1 MKEPLIAVIS
11 DPRRGDMGER
21 LVNRVAADYHS
32 IDIAQQGCTWN
43 HRQAWRTLAGLN
55 SRDGD
60 NDQWCLVLEDDAE
73 PVLGFREQLTLAL
86 AAAPA
91 PIVSL
96 YLGQG
101 YIEDRSI
108 AGSLNRADTFG
119 AHWVVTQGRILHA
132 VALAVRGD
140 LLPSLVDNLPS
151 GNAAIDRSLSM
162 WARRNSHQ
170 VAYSW
175 PSLVE
180 HADGTSLVTRYRRAE
195 RRAWRTGTRDDW
207 SDKMML
213 MS

>member
-1 MKEPLIAVIS
+1 MRDPLIAVVS
-11 DPRRGDMGER
+11 DVRRGDMGER
-21 LVNRVAADYHS
+21 LVNRVGADYLS
-32 IDIAQQGCTWN
+32 IDNFGEGCTWN
-43 HRQAWRTLAGLN
+43 HSRAWTMLAGL
-55 SRDGD
+55 SQP
-60 NDQWCLVLEDDAE
+60 DQWALVLEDDAE
-73 PVLGFREQLTLAL
+73 PVPGFREQLQLAL

-96 YLGQG
+96 YLGMG

-108 AGSLNRADTFG
+108 GINLNRADMLG
-119 AHWVVTQGRILHA
+119 AHWVVTRGRILHA

-140 LLPSLVDNLPS
+140 LLPALVENLPRS
-151 GNAAIDRSLSM
+151 NTPIDRSLSM
-162 WARRNSHQ
+162 WARREGHQ

-180 HADGTSLVTRYRRAE
+180 HNDGPSLVTRYRRAP
-195 RRAWRTGTRDDW
+195 RRAWRTGVRDAW

>member
-1 MKEPLIAVIS
+1 MKDPLIAVVS
-11 DPRRGDMGER
+11 DVRRGDMGER
-21 LVNRVAADYHS
+21 LVNQVGADYLS
-32 IDIAQQGCTWN
+32 IDQFGEGCTWN
-43 HRQAWRTLAGLN
+43 HSRAWRMLAGL
-55 SRDGD
+55 SEP
-60 NDQWCLVLEDDAE
+60 DQWALVLEDDAE
-73 PVLGFREQLTLAL
+73 PVPGFREQLQLAL

-96 YLGQG
+96 YLGMG

-108 AGSLNRADTFG
+108 GINLTRADMLG
-119 AHWVVTQGRILHA
+119 AHWVVTRGRILHA

-140 LLPSLVDNLPS
+140 LLPELVDNLPRS
-151 GNAAIDRSLSM
+151 NTPIDRSLSM
-162 WARRNSHQ
+162 WARREGHQ

-180 HADGTSLVTRYRRAE
+180 HNDGPSLVTRYRRAA
-195 RRAWRTGTRDDW
+195 RRAWRTGVRDAW